1 MGCPLLVTLAVAA
14 IRGKARR
21 TVRDNLMVSE
31 LVGIWRDV
39 NDNFLRNASL
49 AGSQGAAALTYR
61 LKVQQVYAASI
72 QLAQASCVER
82 GLSEETLKLLM
93 QVLRMLPAGRWIP
106 AAAIK
111 AIMDALASD
120 FAVRTT
126 ASCAT
131 DDLLELLEDFSVI
144 MQKKQSVYN
153 PDGVR
158 PTSITAARRSR
169 PTQLYCRY
177 SASDGRFHATCA
189 WPLFEPSSTHCHALM
204 QTHSWCGSTHC

>member
-1 MGCPLLVTLAVAA
+1 MGKNLTVCTSKYRVLKTTNSLRACCPRVCCLQVSDVGSAIMQSCMGCPLLVTLAVAA

-49 AGSQGAAALTYR
+49 AGVQGAAALTYQ

-82 GLSEETLKLLM
+82 SLCEKTFELLM

-111 AIMDALASD
+111 AIMDALTSD
-120 FAVRTT
+120 SAVRTT

-131 DDLLELLEDFSVI
+131 DDVLELLEDFSII
-144 MQKKQSVYN
+144 MQRKQSVYN
-153 PDGVR
+153 PDGVP
-158 PTSITAARRSR
+158 PTSNPAARRS
-169 PTQLYCRY
+169 T
-177 SASDGRFHATCA
+177 
-189 WPLFEPSSTHCHALM
+189 SS
-204 QTHSWCGSTHC
+204 